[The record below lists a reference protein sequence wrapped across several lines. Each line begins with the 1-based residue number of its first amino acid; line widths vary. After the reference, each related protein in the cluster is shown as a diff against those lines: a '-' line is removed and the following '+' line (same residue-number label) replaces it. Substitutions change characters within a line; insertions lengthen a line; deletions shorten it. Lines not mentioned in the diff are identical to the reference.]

1 MAQTH
6 ARKLHHETYY
16 LEASTWERGRN
27 IIAFIGLVAL
37 AASAAG
43 AFADPARFRQSW
55 LVGFASAVT
64 IVLGGMFFV
73 MIQYL
78 TGSAWSRHASPADGE
93 PDGDASPSARW
104 PSYPSRSGCTTCTSG
119 LTRAFWRTTRSCRGK
134 RCISTRPCSRCEP
147 RSTSPS
153 GAIWAVGIWRAST
166 KQDRG
171 EID

>member
-1 MAQTH
+1 MAQIH

-16 LEASTWERGRN
+16 LEPSTWERGRN

-37 AASAAG
+37 AASGVG

-78 TGSAWSRHASPADGE
+78 TGSAWSVTLRRIMENLMVTIPVGALAFVPISFGLHDLYEWTNASVMAHDKI
-93 PDGDASPSARW
+93 
-104 PSYPSRSGCTTCTSG
+104 
-119 LTRAFWRTTRSCRGK
+119 LQGK
-134 RCISTRPCSRCEP
+134 
-147 RSTSPS
+147 
-153 GAIWAVGIWRAST
+153 AVYLN
-166 KQDRG
+166 
-171 EID
+171 